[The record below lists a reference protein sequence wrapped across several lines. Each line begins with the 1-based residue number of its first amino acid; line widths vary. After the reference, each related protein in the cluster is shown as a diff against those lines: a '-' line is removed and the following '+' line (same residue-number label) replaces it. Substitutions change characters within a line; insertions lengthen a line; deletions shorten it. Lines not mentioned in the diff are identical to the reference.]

1 MNQKNL
7 LAPAEVISSTPTTQ
21 GYANKKAIVQWLLQT
36 SEEIQFKLAPCLNRF
51 NRPDDFIFSEAND
64 AAARMMGCS
73 LEQLIG
79 HKLIKVLNIHPFH
92 SFFQNYLRAYLYQ
105 TPLKQQ
111 VQIPLLTR
119 KNKAILHEATAISG
133 VLQVTI
139 KVISLEVE
147 TPTPAPQEV
156 AHIEKPQ
163 IPVIKEEVLDTI
175 VDIPT
180 SDSSEIVT
188 EIHAPQEVAHNEK
201 PQIPVMKEEVLDTV
215 ADAPK
220 NDTPEIITKTPVLNQ
235 EPELATELPVNET
248 VENPTA
254 IIDPLVSQQISVDG
268 KIEYINEQLRDKLE
282 LSEYAQQEVFIQ
294 DILHKVSQLP
304 YHFALLRAKTKQV
317 VQDLPLIFVT
327 KSKQYLKVKGRIEPQ
342 TQGEQV
348 TGLKL
353 YYQVLQHT
361 SDFHQVSAFGKV
373 PASNSF

>member
-7 LAPAEVISSTPTTQ
+7 LAPAEIISSTPTTQ
-21 GYANKKAIVQWLLQT
+21 GYTNKKAIVQWLLQT
-36 SEEIQFKLAPCLNRF
+36 SEEIHFKLTPCLNRF

-64 AAARMMGCS
+64 ATALMMGCS
-73 LEQLIG
+73 LDQLVG
-79 HKLIKVLNIHPFH
+79 HKLIEVLNIHPFH

-111 VQIPLLTR
+111 IEIPLLTR
-119 KNKAILHEATAISG
+119 KNQAILHQAVAISG
-133 VLQVTI
+133 ALQVTI
-139 KVISLEVE
+139 KVINLEVE
-147 TPTPAPQEV
+147 TPTPAPQKV
-156 AHIEKPQ
+156 VQVEKPQ
-163 IPVIKEEVLDTI
+163 IPVTKD
-175 VDIPT
+175 
-180 SDSSEIVT
+180 EI
-188 EIHAPQEVAHNEK
+188 
-201 PQIPVMKEEVLDTV
+201 LDTV
-215 ADAPK
+215 IDQPTTA
-220 NDTPEIITKTPVLNQ
+220 TPEIVPETPALNE
-235 EPELATELPVNET
+235 EPTLESEISVNET
-248 VENPTA
+248 VENPTTT
-254 IIDPLVSQQISVDG
+254 IDPLVSQQISIDG
-268 KIEYINEQLRDKLE
+268 KIEYINEKICDKLE
-282 LSEYAQQEVFIQ
+282 LPEYAQEEVFMQ

-361 SDFHQVSAFGKV
+361 PDFHQVSAFGKV